1 MKKILSP
8 ITLLALLLAS
18 GCATKSIKPLSPPKW
33 ERLDAIRNNEN
44 LDASEGLAK
53 SYMDALESEKKGR
66 LAKACE
72 SFVKLAGSPE
82 FPPRDAA
89 LVHTLGTCDFS
100 KEELKKLWKK
110 ENLPTYLKEQYYKR
124 SLDLAIK
131 HKISEYEANFSMQL
145 LPYQKSQADKLKLI
159 KRALSIYESRKEMDK
174 VYQIKK
180 KLLEISP
187 SITDDINPQNI
198 FTVARDFES
207 KRNFDKARSL
217 YLKMIN
223 EKYPI
228 AEKVK
233 AYNAYRMS
241 YKVQRD
247 LKTFLE
253 KTTEMESFLKKEMED
268 NPKDS
273 KVEEAWADSF
283 IAYTR
288 AIWTDHQN
296 DKAKKMIDQ
305 FIKTKKGNDNQKS
318 LAELVMG
325 SILIEAKENKKA
337 LTHYEKALNFKTTD
351 QNQLENIQWAIVWN
365 HYLLN
370 HADKVSKFSE
380 QFIKKSNNP
389 NFIAKLQFWNAKALV
404 RAHKKEEAKTLF
416 TKLVD
421 SDNFGYYGILASAE
435 LGLPLTPLAQKN
447 KTSQLIGNLDFDW
460 LVFLGESDLA
470 QKILKDIEG
479 DYKTNA
485 QREKIMP
492 LYAKTKWYQGGMR
505 QIYNFKPNAR
515 NHLTEKFIDVIYPQ
529 AYKEIV
535 SHNALKY
542 SIPEELIWS
551 IIRQESAFVANERS
565 WADAFGLMQLIP
577 EKAEEFSKKY
587 KIKYSE
593 FNDLYNPET
602 NIEMGA
608 ALLSELKE
616 KYKGK
621 FAQSVAAYNAS
632 EDVIHVWEKERFKGN
647 YLEFIEMIPYEETR
661 NYIKLVFRNFI
672 TYKRLS
678 STESFML
685 DKDFFAKP
693 FAD

>member
-8 ITLLALLLAS
+8 LTLLVTLFAF
-18 GCATKSIKPLSPPKW
+18 GCATKTLRPLGPPKW
-33 ERLDAIRNNEN
+33 DRLEAIRNNEN
-44 LDASEGLAK
+44 LDPAELLAK
-53 SYMDALESEKKGR
+53 SYIDALESEKKGR
-66 LAKACE
+66 FEKACD
-72 SFVKLAGSPE
+72 SFVKLAGNPE
-82 FPPRDAA
+82 FPPKEAA

-110 ENLPTYLKEQYYKR
+110 ETLPTYLKEQYYKR
-124 SLDLAIK
+124 SLDLAVK
-131 HKISEYEANFSMQL
+131 HKISEYEALFSIQL

-159 KRALSIYESRKEMDK
+159 KRALAIYESKKEMDK
-174 VYQIKK
+174 VYQTKK

-187 SITDDINPQNI
+187 SITDDINSQNI

-217 YLKMIN
+217 YLKMIK
-223 EKYPI
+223 EKYPL

-233 AYNAYRMS
+233 AYNAYRIS

-253 KTTEMESFLKKEMED
+253 KTAEMEAYLKKEMEE
-268 NPKDS
+268 NPKDF
-273 KVEEAWADSF
+273 KTEEAWADSF
-283 IAYTR
+283 IAFTR
-288 AIWTDHQN
+288 AVWTDHQN

-318 LAELVMG
+318 LAELVFG

-337 LTHYEKALNFKTTD
+337 LTHFEKALNFKTTD

-370 HADKVSKFSE
+370 HTEKVSQFAD
-380 QFIKKSNNP
+380 QFIKKSSNP
-389 NFIAKLQFWNAKALV
+389 NFISKLQFWSAKALM
-404 RAHKKEEAKTLF
+404 RAHKKDEAKTLF
-416 TKLVD
+416 AKLVD
-421 SDNFGYYGILASAE
+421 NDNFGYYGILASAE
-435 LGLPLTPLAQKN
+435 LDIPLSPLAQKN
-447 KTSQLIGNLDFDW
+447 KASQLTGNLDFDW
-460 LVFLGESDLA
+460 LVLLGESELA
-470 QKILKDIEG
+470 QKILRDIEG
-479 DYKTNA
+479 DYKSAT
-485 QREKIMP
+485 QKEKLMP

-505 QIYNFKPNAR
+505 QIYNFKPNLR
-515 NHLTEKFIDVIYPQ
+515 NKLTEKYIDVIFPQ

-535 SHNALKY
+535 GHNALKY

-587 KIKYSE
+587 KIKYNE
-593 FNDLYNPET
+593 YNDLYNPET

-678 STESFML
+678 SSESFKL
-685 DKDFFAKP
+685 DREFFGKP